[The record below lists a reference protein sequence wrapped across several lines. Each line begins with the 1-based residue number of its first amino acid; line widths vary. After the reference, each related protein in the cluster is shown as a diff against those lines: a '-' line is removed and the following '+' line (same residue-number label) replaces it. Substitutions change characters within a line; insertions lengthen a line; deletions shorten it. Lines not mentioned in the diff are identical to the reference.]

1 MERMSAPKRLLVLIC
16 FAVLPAFGK
25 AQAPIAA
32 PSDSRQS
39 ANDGELQRLLD
50 ELSRAGESLGRAKA
64 PADVVSAAMR
74 QVEVL
79 SQLAAHAKP
88 EDRASWLRQVADTLQ
103 LAASNSPASDST
115 ALDRLAS
122 FSQQVG
128 QSMPGSPV
136 AAYIA
141 FRELEADYAAKISSP
156 NADVTKVQ
164 QAWRDRLVAFVQAN
178 PDADDTA
185 SAMMELAAVS
195 QSLGQKAEARG
206 WYQQVAQSFRGKPA
220 AMEAEGNLR
229 WLDLQDHVLHLT
241 LPLLFTDNAQQ
252 DEPFDIDQLR
262 GKVVVVYFWST
273 REQRAREEID
283 ELYQLAS
290 QYQSKGLR
298 LLCVNMDSAPK
309 DARNFLSRPQ
319 ATVVHVFQ
327 RDGLQ
332 GPLARR
338 YGMTALPKLL
348 LLARNGKVLLQP
360 AGVGELE
367 ECLREGARKQETEV
381 RSQRSEVRGQESD
394 K

>member
-1 MERMSAPKRLLVLIC
+1 MSAPKCLLVLIC
-16 FAVLPAFGK
+16 FAVLPALGK
-25 AQAPIAA
+25 AQAPIPA

-39 ANDGELQRLLD
+39 ANDGEFQRLLD

-74 QVEVL
+74 QVDVL
-79 SQLAAHAKP
+79 SQLAAHANP

-103 LAASNSPASDST
+103 LAASNSPASDRT

-136 AAYIA
+136 AAYIV
-141 FRELEADYAAKISSP
+141 FRELQADYAAKISDP

-195 QSLGQKAEARG
+195 QSLGQKAEAKG

-220 AMEAEGNLR
+220 AMEAEGNLH
-229 WLDLQDHVLHLT
+229 WLDLQDHVLRLT
-241 LPLLFTDNAQQ
+241 LPLLLTDNDQQ

-273 REQRAREEID
+273 REQRARGEID
-283 ELYQLAS
+283 ELNQLAN

-298 LLCVNMDSAPK
+298 LLCVNMDNEPK
-309 DARNFLSRPQ
+309 DASNFLGDPRTT
-319 ATVVHVFQ
+319 AVHVFQ
-327 RDGLQ
+327 RGGLQ

-338 YGMTALPKLL
+338 YGMTALPRLL
-348 LLARNGKVLLQP
+348 LLARDGKVLLQP
-360 AGVGELE
+360 AGVGELG